1 MFSLKIE
8 HLSKSFSLHQ
18 VLRDINFQLQDG
30 DCLVVTGKNGSGKST
45 LLKLLSDL
53 LKLDS
58 GKISFELNGNNLDKE
73 NKRRYISLV
82 SPEVMLYDELTALEN
97 LKFLSAIQGL
107 GFSRE
112 ELVEKIKE
120 VGLEKREDDLLGS
133 YSTGMKQRIKL
144 AFALLNQPKLLLLDE
159 PTANLDKEGKELM
172 EKIINQQKEAGIL
185 VLATNQPEQIKY
197 GNKTLSLDQ

>member
-1 MFSLKIE
+1 MFSLKVE
-8 HLSKSFSLHQ
+8 HLSKSFSFSQ

-30 DCLVVTGKNGSGKST
+30 DCLIVTGKNGSGKST

-53 LKLDS
+53 LKPDS

-73 NKRRYISLV
+73 NKKRYISLV

-159 PTANLDKEGKELM
+159 PSANLDKEGQKLIEG
-172 EKIINQQKEAGIL
+172 IINQQKEAGIL
-185 VLATNQPEQIKY
+185 VLATNKIEQIKY
-197 GNKTLSLDQ
+197 GNKTLNLDQ